1 MEYGK
6 VEPKILATLD
16 LKLPKDHAQTKS
28 VLEKQKASSKPKVHV
43 GLAKWGIP
51 QWVGKLYPKKT
62 KATNFLE
69 EYAKQFDCIEFNAIF
84 YQLPT
89 LDQVKVWQS
98 KVGKD
103 FKFCPKF
110 HEAITHRKRL
120 KDVREE
126 LDKFLTVAHELGKN
140 LGPVFLMP
148 HPQMGEKHLETIQ
161 LFLESVPKELE
172 VFVEFRHPEFMK
184 QPLMDTIYPWMEK
197 KKVGSVI
204 TDTAGVREGLHMRL
218 TTPEA
223 FIRFVGNSLHES
235 DYKRIDDWVKRI
247 KDWNKKGIKET
258 YFFMHMHDER
268 YSPELS
274 KYLIEEL
281 NKKCGTDIKVPVFY
295 NDDKGPKKS

>member
-6 VEPKILATLD
+6 VDPKLLNKID
-16 LKLPKDHAQTKS
+16 LSLPKDHPQTTA
-28 VLEKQKASSKPKVHV
+28 VLKKQKPGKAKVHV

-62 KATNFLE
+62 KAANFLE
-69 EYAKQFDCIEFNAIF
+69 EYGKQFNCIEFNAIF

-89 LDQVKVWQS
+89 TEQVKTWQS

-120 KDVREE
+120 KDIREE
-126 LDKFLTVAHELGKN
+126 LDKFLVVADALGKN

-148 HPQMGEKHLETIQ
+148 HPQMGEKHMETIQ
-161 LFLESVPKELE
+161 QFLETVPKEME
-172 VFVEFRHPEFMK
+172 VFVEFRHPDFMK
-184 QPLMDTIYPWMEK
+184 PALMDKIYPWLEK

-204 TDTAGVREGLHMRL
+204 TDTAGVREGVHMRL

-247 KDWNKKGIKET
+247 KQWNEKGIKDT

-274 KYLIEEL
+274 RYLIEQL
-281 NKKCGTDIKVPVFY
+281 NKKCGTQIKVPHFY
-295 NDDKGPKKS
+295 NEENTLF

>member
-6 VEPKILATLD
+6 VEPKLLDTLD
-16 LKLPKDHAQTKS
+16 LSLPKDHKQTTAI
-28 VLEKQKASSKPKVHV
+28 LAKQKPGKGKIHV

-62 KATNFLE
+62 KAADFLE
-69 EYAKQFDCIEFNAIF
+69 EYGKQFNCIEFNAIF
-84 YQLPT
+84 YKLPD
-89 LDQVKVWQS
+89 LKQVQAWKS

-120 KDVREE
+120 KDVRKE
-126 LDKFLTVAHELGKN
+126 LDGFLAVAHELSNN

-148 HPQMGEKHLETIQ
+148 HPQMGEKHLET
-161 LFLESVPKELE
+161 LEAFLEMVPKEIEL
-172 VFVEFRHPEFMK
+172 FVEFRHKDFMTGPAVEK
-184 QPLMDTIYPWMEK
+184 IYPWMEK

-204 TDTAGVREGLHMRL
+204 TDTAGVREGLNMRL

-235 DYKRIDDWVKRI
+235 DYTRIDDWVKRI
-247 KDWNKKGIKET
+247 KKWNENGIKDT

-274 KYLIEEL
+274 KYLIEQL
-281 NKKCGTDIKVPVFY
+281 NKKCDAGIKVPTFY
-295 NDDKGPKKS
+295 NDDRLPLK

>member
-6 VEPKILATLD
+6 IESTHLD
-16 LKLPKDHAQTKS
+16 SSDLSLPKDHTQTIA
-28 VLEKQKASSKPKVHV
+28 VLAKQKPGKTKVHV

-62 KATNFLE
+62 KAANFLE

-89 LDQVKVWQS
+89 MEQVKIWKS

-126 LDKFLTVAHELGKN
+126 LDRFLEVADALGNN

-161 LFLESVPKELE
+161 AFLEMVPKEIDL
-172 VFVEFRHPEFMK
+172 FVEFRHKEFMQK
-184 QPLMDTIYPWMEK
+184 SLMDKMYPWLEK
-197 KKVGSVI
+197 KKAGSVI

-218 TTPEA
+218 PTPEA
-223 FIRFVGNSLHES
+223 FIRFVGNSLHKS
-235 DYKRIDDWVKRI
+235 DYTRIDDWVKRI
-247 KDWNKKGIKET
+247 KQWNEKGLKEC

-268 YSPELS
+268 YSPELA
-274 KYLIEEL
+274 KYLIEAL
-281 NKKCGTDIKVPVFY
+281 NNKCSLSIKVPKFF
-295 NDDKGPKKS
+295 NEPDKGLFG

>member
-6 VEPKILATLD
+6 IESKLLD
-16 LKLPKDHAQTKS
+16 ITDLSLPKDHPQTKA
-28 VLEKQKASSKPKVHV
+28 VLAKQKTGKPHVHV
-43 GLAKWGIP
+43 GMAKWGIP
-51 QWVGKLYPKKT
+51 QWVGKLYPKGT
-62 KATNFLE
+62 KAANFLE

-84 YQLPT
+84 YQLPAT
-89 LDQVKVWQS
+89 EQVKIWKS
-98 KVGKD
+98 KVDKD

-126 LDKFLTVAHELGKN
+126 LDKFLAVAFELGKN

-161 LFLESVPKELE
+161 AFLEMIPKEIE
-172 VFVEFRHPEFMK
+172 VFAEFRNKDFITN
-184 QPLMDTIYPWMEK
+184 PLMDEMYTWMEK

-204 TDTAGVREGLHMRL
+204 TDTAGVREGVHMRL

-235 DYKRIDDWVKRI
+235 DYKRIDEWVKRV
-247 KDWNKKGIKET
+247 KQWNDKGLKEC

-274 KYLIEEL
+274 KYLIEAL
-281 NKKCGTDIKVPVFY
+281 NKKCGTSIKVPHFF
-295 NDDKGPKKS
+295 NDKKTLFD

>member
-6 VEPKILATLD
+6 VEEKILNALD
-16 LKLPKDHAQTKS
+16 LSLPKDHKQTTL
-28 VLEKQKASSKPKVHV
+28 VLAKQKTAKPKIHV

-62 KATNFLE
+62 KAADFLE
-69 EYAKQFDCIEFNAIF
+69 EYGKQFDCIEFNAIF
-84 YQLPT
+84 YKLPDRKQVQLW
-89 LDQVKVWQS
+89 KS

-120 KDVREE
+120 KDVRNE
-126 LDKFLTVAHELGKN
+126 LDQFLEVAHELGDN

-148 HPQMGEKHLETIQ
+148 HPQMGEKHLETIET
-161 LFLESVPKELE
+161 FLEMVPKEIDL
-172 VFVEFRHPEFMK
+172 FVEFRNKEFMVG
-184 QPLMDTIYPWMEK
+184 PVMEEIYPWMEK

-204 TDTAGVREGLHMRL
+204 TDTAGVREGLNMRL
-218 TTPEA
+218 TTPES
-223 FIRFVGNSLHES
+223 FIRFVGNSLHKS
-235 DYKRIDDWVKRI
+235 DYTRIDDWVKRI
-247 KDWNKKGIKET
+247 KKWNEKGIKET

-274 KYLIEEL
+274 KYLIEQL
-281 NKKCGTDIKVPVFY
+281 NKKCGTSIKVPKFY
-295 NDDKGPKKS
+295 NEDNTLF

>member
-6 VEPKILATLD
+6 INEKLLDKADLA
-16 LKLPKDHAQTKS
+16 LPKDHKQTTE
-28 VLEKQKASSKPKVHV
+28 VLAKNKGGKGKVHV

-62 KATNFLE
+62 KAANFLE

-84 YQLPT
+84 YKLPT
-89 LDQVKVWQS
+89 VEQTRAWKS

-110 HEAITHRKRL
+110 HAGITHLKRL
-120 KDVREE
+120 NNVRKE
-126 LDKFLTVAHELGKN
+126 LDDFLVVAHELGQN

-148 HPQMGEKHLETIQ
+148 HPQMGEKTWETIQ
-161 LFLESVPKELE
+161 HFLEMLPREIQCY
-172 VFVEFRHPEFMK
+172 VEFRHPEFMQK
-184 QPLMDTIYPWMEK
+184 KLMDEVYPWMQK
-197 KKVGSVI
+197 HKVGSII

-218 TTPEA
+218 TTPNA
-223 FIRFVGNSLHES
+223 FIRYVGNSLHKT
-235 DYKRIDDWVKRI
+235 DQKRIDDWVKRI
-247 KDWNKKGIKET
+247 KKWNYEGIDET

-274 KYLIEEL
+274 KYLIEQL
-281 NKKCGTDIKVPVFY
+281 NKKCGQNIKPLTFY
-295 NDDKGPKKS
+295 NEEDPKLL

>member
-6 VEPKILATLD
+6 VEEKLLSGINF
-16 LKLPKDHAQTKS
+16 KLPKDHPQTTAI
-28 VLEKQKASSKPKVHV
+28 LAKQKPGKPKVHI
-43 GLAKWGIP
+43 GMAKWGIP
-51 QWVGKLYPKKT
+51 QWVGRLYPKKT

-89 LDQVKVWQS
+89 IEQVKIWQS
-98 KVGKD
+98 KVGKN

-120 KDVREE
+120 KDVRQE
-126 LDKFLTVAHELGKN
+126 LDRFLEVADALGKN

-161 LFLESVPKELE
+161 AFLESLPKEIE
-172 VFVEFRHPEFMK
+172 VFAEFRHKDFMQK
-184 QPLMDTIYPWMEK
+184 KLMDEMYTWMEK
-197 KKVGSVI
+197 KKVGSII
-204 TDTAGVREGLHMRL
+204 TDTAGVREGVHMRL

-223 FIRFVGNSLHES
+223 FIRFVGNSLHDS
-235 DYKRIDDWVKRI
+235 DYVRIDDWVKRI
-247 KDWNKKGIKET
+247 KQWNEKGIKET

-268 YSPELS
+268 YSPELC
-274 KYLIEEL
+274 KYLIEQL
-281 NKKCGTDIKVPVFY
+281 NKKAGTDIKIPTFY
-295 NDDKGPKKS
+295 SEATKGLFD